1 MGIICAGRTISA
13 SHPDGQVCGWATG
26 AEFRVFALEPAF
38 DCGER
43 IALKVEIQTP
53 WVPDRYRAQLLLSE
67 MGSAAGAN
75 FLVKTGVSE
84 KEGKGLFSAF
94 GSAGVYWVPQV
105 YARLEDWHS
114 DELLLSRGVMQIA
127 RELMSPNLGRRR
139 MEALALP
146 AQVRG
151 RRSFWS
157 AAASLMGR
165 PGLPSILRK

>member
-1 MGIICAGRTISA
+1 MSIICAGRTISA

-53 WVPDRYRAQLLLSE
+53 WVPDRDSAQLLLSE

-165 PGLPSILRK
+165 AGLPSFLRK

>member
-1 MGIICAGRTISA
+1 MNIISA
-13 SHPDGQVCGWATG
+13 RLTTSSFHPDGQVSGLASA
-26 AEFRVFALEPAF
+26 AEFRVFAQEPAF

-53 WVPDRYRAQLLLSE
+53 WLPDRGNAQLLLTE
-67 MGSAAGAN
+67 MGRAAGAN
-75 FLVKTGVSE
+75 FVVSCGVAE
-84 KEGKGLFSAF
+84 MEGKGLFSAF
-94 GSAGVYWVPQV
+94 GSAGVYWVPQG

-114 DELLLSRGVMQIA
+114 DELLLSRGVMQTA

-165 PGLPSILRK
+165 AGLPSFLRK